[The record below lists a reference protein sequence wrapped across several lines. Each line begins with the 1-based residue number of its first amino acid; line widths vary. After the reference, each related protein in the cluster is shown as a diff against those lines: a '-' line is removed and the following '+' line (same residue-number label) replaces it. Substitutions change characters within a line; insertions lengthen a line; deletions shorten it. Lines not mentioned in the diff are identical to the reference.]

1 MPPLRSLHVLGGAN
15 LGPLGVLSQSLVI
28 DLLVSEAAESGLDS
42 VSLTHVEVLSE
53 HLVSAPP
60 VGVNHADS
68 LVAENLM
75 RVRVSHVVL
84 VTINGE
90 ASVRVRRVVV
100 TVVLAD
106 VPLPLGNH
114 VLLLLLGEQVQH
126 KGLIQVENEEGI
138 GDADAVLR
146 RQHGDS
152 PVGVA
157 EGVLKEAS
165 DVLEGT
171 PFLGLITGLVRLLNK
186 LGEVTI
192 GVLGKSSVN

>member
-1 MPPLRSLHVLGGAN
+1 MRSLHVFGGAN
-15 LGPLGVLSQSLVI
+15 LGPLGVLSQGLVI
-28 DLLVSEAAESGLDS
+28 DLLVSEAGQCRLDA
-42 VSLTHVEVLSE
+42 VSLAHVEVLAE

-60 VGVNHADS
+60 VRVNHADF
-68 LVAENLM
+68 LVAQHLM
-75 RVRVSHVVL
+75 RVRVPHVVL

-100 TVVLAD
+100 AVVLAD
-106 VPLPLGNH
+106 VPPPLGNH
-114 VLLLLLGEQVQH
+114 VLLLLLSEQIQH
-126 KGLIQVENEEGI
+126 EGLVQVEDEEGV

-146 RQHGDS
+146 RQHGHS
-152 PVGVA
+152 PVRVA

-171 PFLGLITGLVRLLNK
+171 PFLGLITRLVRLLNK

-192 GVLGKSSVN
+192 GVLGESSVNG